1 MANSYFNENT
11 LEELIEEI
19 KYVYKSDDRPWVIG
33 YSGGKDSTTVVELV
47 YKMLLGLDPEDRHK
61 NVYIVSSD
69 TLIENPLIKIYLSKM
84 NDLLGQ
90 AADRDG
96 LPIKSAMV
104 TPPPNNSFWAN
115 VIGRGFPTPRM
126 NGTFRWCTDRL
137 KINPSGEYIQRVID
151 EEGKEVVVLLGVRK
165 AESIARKRR
174 IEGRELANRLLNRHE
189 TIQDAYVYNPIVEL
203 TTDDVWDVLLRC
215 DGGRTPWGSDNSE
228 LVSLYADADSG
239 ECPFAGIHAGGQTQS
254 CGNSRFGCWVCTVV
268 KEDKSLN
275 GFIKSGHRELIPLAE
290 FRSWLMSIRDNE
302 EYREKKRILRG
313 ENAEIFALKK
323 NFSEGEIDNAVKTAL
338 VAKDKRRGKEVKS
351 IESVDCNTVVIHGI
365 HQFTPTILSMI
376 EEVSKYKRVVLLF
389 NYQQQYNEIYQT
401 WLDVYS
407 CFDLNI
413 KSQFNNEFKP
423 TTLLQPSYEG
433 NMLADQIGR
442 LANGTLIEKSK
453 DINNV
458 KVVEFDNITEFSAY
472 VARIYEEATKNWK

>member
-1 MANSYFNENT
+1 MKTTNRYFNENT

-19 KYVYKSDDRPWVIG
+19 EYVYKSDKRPWVIG

-47 YKMLLGLDPEDRHK
+47 YKMLLKLPENERTK

-84 NDLLGQ
+84 NDMLGK
-90 AADRDG
+90 AAIRDFV
-96 LPIKSAMV
+96 PIKSAMV
-104 TPPPNNSFWAN
+104 TPPPSNSFWAN

-137 KINPSGEYIQRVID
+137 KINPSADYIRRVIQ
-151 EEGKEVVVLLGVRK
+151 EENQEVVVLLGVRK

-174 IEGRELANRLLNRHE
+174 IEGRELANRLMNRHE

-203 TTDDVWDVLLRC
+203 TTDDVWDVLLKV
-215 DGGRTPWGSDNSE
+215 DGGKTPWGSNNNE

-290 FRSWLMSIRDNE
+290 FRKWLMSIRDID
-302 EYREKKRILRG
+302 EYREKRRRNGTVYETKNGDMGYGPFTWEARKLILMKLLETQERMG
-313 ENAEIFALKK
+313 YELITIQELEAIDEIWDDELDLSRRALVDLYREITGKSLPWDQYKDALIDVETMKELENLSEENDVPFDLVRNILLSVYHNK
-323 NFSEGEIDNAVKTAL
+323 NFSN
-338 VAKDKRRGKEVKS
+338 KRIMKEA
-351 IESVDCNTVVIHGI
+351 
-365 HQFTPTILSMI
+365 M
-376 EEVSKYKRVVLLF
+376 
-389 NYQQQYNEIYQT
+389 
-401 WLDVYS
+401 
-407 CFDLNI
+407 
-413 KSQFNNEFKP
+413 
-423 TTLLQPSYEG
+423 
-433 NMLADQIGR
+433 GR
-442 LANGTLIEKSK
+442 LLNQQWLHYDVLKEIENEDK
-453 DINNV
+453 
-458 KVVEFDNITEFSAY
+458 
-472 VARIYEEATKNWK
+472 

>member
-1 MANSYFNENT
+1 MKTTNSYFNENT

-19 KYVYKSDDRPWVIG
+19 EYVYKSDKRPWVIG

-47 YKMLLGLDPEDRHK
+47 YKMLLKLPENERTK

-84 NDLLGQ
+84 NDMLGK
-90 AADRDG
+90 AAIRDFV
-96 LPIKSAMV
+96 PIKSAMV
-104 TPPPNNSFWAN
+104 TPPPSNSFWAN

-137 KINPSGEYIQRVID
+137 KINPSADYIRRVIQ
-151 EEGKEVVVLLGVRK
+151 EENQEVVVLLGVRK

-174 IEGRELANRLLNRHE
+174 IEGRELANRLMNRHE

-203 TTDDVWDVLLRC
+203 TTDDVWDVLLKV
-215 DGGRTPWGSDNSE
+215 DGGETPWGSNNNE

-290 FRSWLMSIRDNE
+290 FRKWLMSIRDID
-302 EYREKKRILRG
+302 EYREKRRRNGTVYETKNGDMGYGPFTWEARKLILMKLLETQERMG
-313 ENAEIFALKK
+313 YELITIQELEAIDEIWDDELDLSRRALVDLYRESTGKSLPWDQYKDALIDVETMKELENLSEENDVPFDLVRNILLSVYHNK
-323 NFSEGEIDNAVKTAL
+323 NFSN
-338 VAKDKRRGKEVKS
+338 KRIMKEA
-351 IESVDCNTVVIHGI
+351 
-365 HQFTPTILSMI
+365 M
-376 EEVSKYKRVVLLF
+376 
-389 NYQQQYNEIYQT
+389 
-401 WLDVYS
+401 
-407 CFDLNI
+407 
-413 KSQFNNEFKP
+413 
-423 TTLLQPSYEG
+423 
-433 NMLADQIGR
+433 GR
-442 LANGTLIEKSK
+442 LLNQQWLHYDVLKEIENEDK
-453 DINNV
+453 
-458 KVVEFDNITEFSAY
+458 
-472 VARIYEEATKNWK
+472 